1 VFLAVWRSILEKQG
15 QPVKLEEVPEEWE
28 SPVELPNR
36 PGDPT
41 VALFRK
47 KFGK

>member
-1 VFLAVWRSILEKQG
+1 
-15 QPVKLEEVPEEWE
+15 VKLEEVPQEWE

-47 KFGK
+47 KFGR